1 MSKALELADWISERP
16 WAWETETFRNC
27 LYDAAAELR
36 RLSAIEAEL
45 KAIKEAEPVAWANSS
60 RLISATISRERGG
73 PFDTF
78 TCSEGKNPYHTIPL
92 YTLEGKS

>member
-1 MSKALELADWISERP
+1 MSKAFELAADLEGIFNSEEIH
-16 WAWETETFRNC
+16 ANKAKEI
-27 LYDAAAELR
+27 ASELR

>member
-36 RLSAIEAEL
+36 RLDAIEAEL
-45 KAIKEAEPVAWANSS
+45 KAIKEAEPIGWVGALKWKQDPRSQ
-60 RLISATISRERGG
+60 
-73 PFDTF
+73 
-78 TCSEGKNPYHTIPL
+78 SEQVVKMTRNRQEQYGYITPL